1 MTKFLKVQSIYQVQ
15 RATLKTPIKM
25 KFSTIAV
32 IFSMFWSA
40 VYAGR
45 RVHRAR
51 RNAKNLPA
59 GSNIQGRKGLA
70 EMLAALLPNTYY
82 SRPKFRYPFYHK
94 DGKEMVLFS
103 IFYASLILN
112 QHLLILILS
121 ATPTQLW
128 LYL

>member
-1 MTKFLKVQSIYQVQ
+1 MKLS
-15 RATLKTPIKM
+15 TL
-25 KFSTIAV
+25 AV
-32 IFSMFWSA
+32 IFSTFWS
-40 VYAGR
+40 VIYAGR

-94 DGKEMVLFS
+94 DGKGELLYGYGGREVYQYS
-103 IFYASLILN
+103 IFKPLEGYF
-112 QHLLILILS
+112 
-121 ATPTQLW
+121 
-128 LYL
+128 